1 MTGAIPHGTAFVF
14 ASERDGPLH
23 DSNLLRRRWHP
34 LLKKLKLDTT
44 GFHILRHTYASVV
57 LQAGLDI
64 GTVSKNLGHASPSI
78 TLSVYAHFMPGREQE
93 AADAVAQAL
102 SGSTAS

>member
-1 MTGAIPHGTAFVF
+1 MP
-14 ASERDGPLH
+14 S
-23 DSNLLRRRWHP
+23 
-34 LLKKLKLDTT
+34 KLAAVPCRSDTT

-57 LQAGLDI
+57 LQAGRDT
-64 GTVSKNLGHASPSI
+64 GKVSKKLGHASPSI